1 MRPGC
6 GLRRGG
12 MGEHRIFAVGDIHG
26 CRTKLDRLIQA
37 IDWKPEKR
45 EELVFLGD
53 YIDRGPD
60 SFGVV
65 ETVLE
70 LKARYRNRVT
80 CLMGNHEHM
89 LANFITGKEA
99 IALGANGV
107 SWTMR
112 SYDQNSPFP
121 VAHLDFYQNLKLY
134 YETENHIFVHAGL
147 RPGKPLAQQTVEDF
161 LWIRDDFLDSEYDF
175 GKTVVFGHTPFKEPF
190 IYPGRAGLDTGA
202 VFGGPLTCLEVL
214 EGRLISV

>member
-1 MRPGC
+1 
-6 GLRRGG
+6 

-26 CRTKLDRLIQA
+26 CRTKLDRLMEV
-37 IDWKPEKR
+37 IDWRPEKR

-70 LKARYRNRVT
+70 LKARYRGLVT
-80 CLMGNHEHM
+80 CLMGNHEQM
-89 LANFITGKEA
+89 FANFITGKES
-99 IALGANGV
+99 IVLSANGV
-107 SWTMR
+107 SFTMR
-112 SYDQNSPFP
+112 SYDRNSPFP
-121 VAHLDFYQNLKLY
+121 VAHLDFYQNLRLY
-134 YETENHIFVHAGL
+134 YETDNHIFVHAGL
-147 RPGKPLAQQTVEDF
+147 RPGKPLAEQTAEDF

>member
-1 MRPGC
+1 
-6 GLRRGG
+6 

-26 CRTKLDRLIQA
+26 CRTKLDRLMEV
-37 IDWKPEKR
+37 IDWRPERR

-70 LKARYRNRVT
+70 LKARYRDRVT
-80 CLMGNHEHM
+80 LLMGNHEHM
-89 LANFITGKEA
+89 FVNFITGRES
-99 IALGANGV
+99 ISLTANGV
-107 SWTMR
+107 AWTMR
-112 SYDQNSPFP
+112 SYERGGDFP
-121 VAHLDFYQNLKLY
+121 VAHLDFYQNLRLY
-134 YETENHIFVHAGL
+134 YETDDHIFVHAGL
-147 RPGKPLAQQTVEDF
+147 RPGLSLEEQSVEDC
-161 LWIRDDFLDSEYDF
+161 LWIRDDFLGSDFDF
-175 GKTVVFGHTPFKEPF
+175 GKTVVFGHTPFVEPM
-190 IYPGRAGLDTGA
+190 ITPGRAGLDTGA